1 MTVSERVKQACKERH
16 IPVSKIEQHFGFSNG
31 YIAQMKDE
39 FVPYDRIAK
48 IADYL
53 GTSIQY
59 LMTGQE
65 YYTNLGTADAAQELY
80 DSELQGLMD
89 AARDC
94 PPEVIRSL
102 KDLALQFKETNRDG

>member
-39 FVPYDRIAK
+39 FIPYDRIAK

-53 GTSIQY
+53 GTSVQY
-59 LMTGQE
+59 LMTGEEKNGPVLTEQE
-65 YYTNLGTADAAQELY
+65 KRLLENFRAL
-80 DSELQGLMD
+80 SENGK
-89 AARDC
+89 RII
-94 PPEVIRSL
+94 EETS
-102 KDLALQFKETNRDG
+102 KALSDVSGNVHSA

>member
-59 LMTGQE
+59 LMKLGG
-65 YYTNLGTADAAQELY
+65 YTTDSVMKRHYRQSMNDKKSADRVADALTAF
-80 DSELQGLMD
+80 
-89 AARDC
+89 
-94 PPEVIRSL
+94 V
-102 KDLALQFKETNRDG
+102 T